1 MFTLGIFFFTRNV
14 SQTLKLTRTMSLL
27 EQLKSKKSKL
37 KSTVTNITYA
47 DGTQEKIVLSKDGCD
62 VVSDSNQTN
71 KLKQTDTRRLP
82 KTYGFVV
89 DTKPDQIP
97 AIILDDFLYLG
108 SQDSITLENVQKYQL
123 TDILSVGIPAPDS
136 DIVYGDSSVRN
147 HFIECLD
154 MPNTSL
160 DVIIKQTNEI
170 IERVHAQNGRILVH
184 CNAGVSRSAS
194 VCIAY
199 LMFHRKMDF
208 TAAYSHVKSKREC
221 IRPNDGFLKQL
232 KQMDR
237 LCIG

>member
-1 MFTLGIFFFTRNV
+1 MSFLD
-14 SQTLKLTRTMSLL
+14 QLKL
-27 EQLKSKKSKL
+27 KKSNL

-47 DGTQEKIVLSKDGCD
+47 DGTQEQIVLSKDDYDECSS
-62 VVSDSNQTN
+62 SDQMN
-71 KLKQTDTRRLP
+71 KPNIRNMQRIP
-82 KTYGFVV
+82 KSYGFVI

-108 SQDSITLENVQKYQL
+108 SQDAVTLENVQKYNFS
-123 TDILSVGIPAPDS
+123 DILSVGIQAPDS
-136 DIVYGDSSVRN
+136 DIVYADGQNGTVRK

-154 MPNTSL
+154 MPNTQL

-170 IERVHAQNGRILVH
+170 IEHVYKHNGRILIH

-199 LMFHRKMDF
+199 LMLHRKMNF
-208 TAAYSHVKSKREC
+208 AAAFCLVKSKREC

-232 KQMDR
+232 KQIDQHFS
-237 LCIG
+237 G

>member
-1 MFTLGIFFFTRNV
+1 
-14 SQTLKLTRTMSLL
+14 MSLL
-27 EQLKSKKSKL
+27 EQLKSKKSNL
-37 KSTVTNITYA
+37 KTTVTNITYA
-47 DGTQEKIVLSKDGCD
+47 DGTQEQIKLSKDGCES
-62 VVSDSNQTN
+62 VSDSDSNRNYPQ
-71 KLKQTDTRRLP
+71 KLP

-108 SQDSITLENVQKYQL
+108 SQDSITLENVQKYHL
-123 TDILSVGIPAPDS
+123 TDIISVGIPAPDS
-136 DIVYGDSSVRN
+136 DIVYGDERNSSVRN

-154 MPNTSL
+154 MPNTLL
-160 DVIIKQTNEI
+160 DVITKQTNEI
-170 IERVHAQNGRILVH
+170 IERVYAENGRILVH

-199 LMFHRKMDF
+199 LMLHRKMDF
-208 TAAYSHVKSKREC
+208 TAAFSHVKSKREC

-237 LCIG
+237 HCIG